1 MPPGGQIMHKHMR
14 VFQHLV
20 AILKRNLI
28 FNDVEIFLSYKFK
41 YKEHSA
47 LMVL

>member
-1 MPPGGQIMHKHMR
+1 MPPGGQVMR

-20 AILKRNLI
+20 DIFKRNLI
-28 FNDVEIFLSYKFK
+28 FNEIFLSYKFK

>member
-1 MPPGGQIMHKHMR
+1 MPPGGQIMHKHMPMFEHF
-14 VFQHLV
+14 VD
-20 AILKRNLI
+20 ILKRNLI

-47 LMVL
+47 LIVV